1 MGALE
6 EIQQAVSA
14 AAEKVGPSVVG
25 LRGRRARG
33 SGVVVA
39 PGKVLTTAHALG
51 GDRVGVRFADGRRVE
66 GEVAA
71 TDPAL
76 DLAVVTVDT
85 GDAPVVELAD
95 VAPGSA
101 GEPVLA
107 LARPA
112 GRGLR
117 VTLGFVSAAERRFR
131 GPRGRRLEAIEH
143 TAPLP
148 PGSSGGPLVD
158 RAGRLLGLNAV
169 RLEGGLILALATSPV
184 RDAIERLLSGEA
196 PARRELG
203 VAIAP
208 PRVARRLQSALG
220 LPERDGVLVRGV
232 AADGPAARAGLR
244 RGDLIVGVN
253 GRDADDLD
261 VLYSALEQGEPEL
274 SLTIVR
280 GGEEQELRV
289 ALDVE
294 EAAA

>member
-6 EIQQAVSA
+6 EVQDADVA

-33 SGVVVA
+33 SGVVIA

-51 GDRVGVRFADGRRVE
+51 GERTGVRLADGRRE
-66 GEVAA
+66 QGEVVAS
-71 TDPAL
+71 DPAR
-76 DLAVVTVDT
+76 DLAVVAVDT
-85 GDAPVVELAD
+85 GDAPAVELAD
-95 VAPGSA
+95 RAPGA
-101 GEPVLA
+101 PGEPVLA

-117 VTLGFVSAAERRFR
+117 VTLGFVSAADRRFR

-148 PGSSGGPLVD
+148 PGSSGGALVD

-184 RDAIERLLSGEA
+184 RDAIERLVAGQA

-203 VAIAP
+203 IAIAP

-232 AADGPAARAGLR
+232 AAEGPAARAGLQ
-244 RGDLIVGVN
+244 RGDLIVGVG
-253 GRDADDLD
+253 GREVDDLD
-261 VLYSALEQGEPEL
+261 VLYSALEQDKPEL
-274 SLTIVR
+274 ALAIVR
-280 GGEEQELRV
+280 GGEDLELQV
-289 ALDVE
+289 ELDVK
-294 EAAA
+294 EAA